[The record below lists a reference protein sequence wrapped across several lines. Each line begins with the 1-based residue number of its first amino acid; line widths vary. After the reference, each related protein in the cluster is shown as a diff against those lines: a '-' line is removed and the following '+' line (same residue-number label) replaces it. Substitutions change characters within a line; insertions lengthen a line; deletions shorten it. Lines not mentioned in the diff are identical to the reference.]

1 MVLVDKSVP
10 TQHFYPDNNNKVVYS
25 YSICKKDETRRW
37 NEMRLTINNLN
48 SVEEPKTTYL
58 TSRSSSLGHC
68 YYFWHYKIFCVNVKY
83 GIQLEFRI
91 FYFIDLQNE
100 ENYESKESSSA

>member
-37 NEMRLTINNLN
+37 NEMRLKINNLN

-58 TSRSSSLGHC
+58 TSRPSSLGHC
-68 YYFWHYKIFCVNVKY
+68 YYFFKHYFM
-83 GIQLEFRI
+83 LM
-91 FYFIDLQNE
+91 FII
-100 ENYESKESSSA
+100 